1 MEAAATAVF
10 LPAVAYAIDLPFN
23 IAGKPPAKGEQY
35 NGDEQYRYVAG
46 HYFQA
51 FRIPLLR
58 GRRFTETDTGN
69 STPVV
74 IINQHMAKQYW
85 PNQDPIGQVITIGLG
100 LGPQFADPPR
110 QIVGVVG
117 TVKEG
122 GVANGETGVMYLPQA
137 QVPQGMMELARQ
149 VLPLAWA
156 VRSHGDPMALRA
168 AIEHEIQAVDATMT
182 VSHAEPMEKVLAST
196 VARQNFNMLL
206 LTIFAVIALLL
217 AAIGIYGVMSYSV
230 EQRTQEIG
238 IRMALG
244 SSRGDVLKLMLSQG
258 LKLAGMGVAIGLAL
272 AYLLTRFLAS
282 LLFSVKAGD
291 PWTLAAVAAILALV
305 ALIATYIPARR
316 AAATDPGQALHYQ

>member
-1 MEAAATAVF
+1 MATAHVRTMDK
-10 LPAVAYAIDLPFN
+10 LVA
-23 IAGKPPAKGEQY
+23 
-35 NGDEQYRYVAG
+35 
-46 HYFQA
+46 
-51 FRIPLLR
+51 
-58 GRRFTETDTGN
+58 
-69 STPVV
+69 
-74 IINQHMAKQYW
+74 
-85 PNQDPIGQVITIGLG
+85 
-100 LGPQFADPPR
+100 
-110 QIVGVVG
+110 
-117 TVKEG
+117 
-122 GVANGETGVMYLPQA
+122 
-137 QVPQGMMELARQ
+137 
-149 VLPLAWA
+149 
-156 VRSHGDPMALRA
+156 
-168 AIEHEIQAVDATMT
+168 
-182 VSHAEPMEKVLAST
+182 ASL
-196 VARQNFNMLL
+196 ARQNFNMLL

>member
-1 MEAAATAVF
+1 MF
-10 LPAVAYAIDLPFN
+10 LPGGGYGADLPFN

-35 NGDEQYRYVAG
+35 NGDEQYRFVAG

-51 FRIPLLR
+51 FRIPVLR
-58 GRRFTETDTGN
+58 GRCFIETDTGN
-69 STPVV
+69 SAPVV
-74 IINQHMAKQYW
+74 IINQHMAKHYW
-85 PNQDPIGQVITIGLG
+85 PNQDPIGQVITIGEG

-110 QIVGVVG
+110 QVVGVVG
-117 TVKEG
+117 TVKEA
-122 GVANGETGVMYLPQA
+122 GVANGEIGVMYIPEA
-137 QVPQGMMELARQ
+137 QVPQGMTELARQ
-149 VLPLAWA
+149 LIPLAWA
-156 VRSHGDPMALRA
+156 VRGHGDPMALRA
-168 AIEHEIQAVDATMT
+168 AVERQIQAVDATMT
-182 VSHAEPMEKVLAST
+182 VSRVQPMEKVLAST

-206 LTIFAVIALLL
+206 LTIFAAIALLL

-244 SSRGDVLKLMLSQG
+244 SSRGDVLRLMLAHG
-258 LKLAGMGVAIGLAL
+258 LKLAGIGVAIGLAL

-291 PWTLAAVAAILALV
+291 PWTLAAVAAILSMV

>member
-1 MEAAATAVF
+1 
-10 LPAVAYAIDLPFN
+10 
-23 IAGKPPAKGEQY
+23 
-35 NGDEQYRYVAG
+35 
-46 HYFQA
+46 
-51 FRIPLLR
+51 
-58 GRRFTETDTGN
+58 
-69 STPVV
+69 
-74 IINQHMAKQYW
+74 
-85 PNQDPIGQVITIGLG
+85 
-100 LGPQFADPPR
+100 
-110 QIVGVVG
+110 
-117 TVKEG
+117 
-122 GVANGETGVMYLPQA
+122 MYLPEA

-149 VLPLAWA
+149 LIPLAWA
-156 VRSHGDPMALRA
+156 VRGHGDPMALSA
-168 AIEHEIQAVDATMT
+168 AVERQIQAVDAAMT
-182 VSHAEPMEKVLAST
+182 VSRVQPMEKVLAST
-196 VARQNFNMLL
+196 MARQNFNMLL
-206 LTIFAVIALLL
+206 LTIFAAIALLL

-244 SSRGDVLKLMLSQG
+244 SSRADVLKLMLGAG

>member
-1 MEAAATAVF
+1 MA
-10 LPAVAYAIDLPFN
+10 
-23 IAGKPPAKGEQY
+23 Q
-35 NGDEQYRYVAG
+35 GDV
-46 HYFQA
+46 
-51 FRIPLLR
+51 
-58 GRRFTETDTGN
+58 
-69 STPVV
+69 
-74 IINQHMAKQYW
+74 
-85 PNQDPIGQVITIGLG
+85 
-100 LGPQFADPPR
+100 
-110 QIVGVVG
+110 
-117 TVKEG
+117 
-122 GVANGETGVMYLPQA
+122 GVMYLPQA
-137 QVPQGMMELARQ
+137 QVPEGMMELIRQ

-156 VRSHGDPMALRA
+156 VRTHGDPMALRA
-168 AIEHEIQAVDATMT
+168 AVEREIQAVDATMT
-182 VSHAEPMEKVLAST
+182 VSRAQPMEKALGST
-196 VARQNFNMLL
+196 MARQNFNMLL

-244 SSRGDVLKLMLSQG
+244 SSRGDVLKLMLGHG
-258 LKLAGMGVAIGLAL
+258 LRLAGIGVAIGLAL